1 MLRHLYDI
9 EILATVIDHT
19 MYKMQIVIDFIE
31 NRGGFD
37 ENVDIL
43 CFGNSLGDFTTLTS
57 LDPMSG
63 SRPPLL
69 NEL

>member
-9 EILATVIDHT
+9 EILATVLDHT

-37 ENVDIL
+37 KNDGPTIQRVPKQKI
-43 CFGNSLGDFTTLTS
+43 SPWPAT
-57 LDPMSG
+57 
-63 SRPPLL
+63 
-69 NEL
+69 